1 MRQIIL
7 DTETTGLSPA
17 LGHRI
22 IEVGAVEMV
31 NRRLTGNRFHCYVNP
46 EREIDAGAQQVHG
59 IALEFLQDKP
69 KFCDVVVEFLR
80 FVDRGELVIHNAP
93 FDVGFLDHEL
103 ALLSLNSINTCC
115 AGVIDTLKLAKELH
129 PGQKNN
135 LDALCKRY
143 GVDNSNRTLHGALLD
158 AELLAEV
165 YLAMTRGQESLMID
179 MSSAADSS
187 GIESRFTPTLPQRV
201 LLASAE
207 ELAAH
212 AALLADIDKESKG
225 ACLWKE

>member
-1 MRQIIL
+1 M
-7 DTETTGLSPA
+7 
-17 LGHRI
+17 
-22 IEVGAVEMV
+22 
-31 NRRLTGNRFHCYVNP
+31 NP

-69 KFCDVVVEFLR
+69 KFGDVVQEFLR
-80 FVDRGELVIHNAP
+80 FVERGELVIHNAP

-103 ALLSLNSINTCC
+103 ALLRLNPINTCC

-165 YLAMTRGQESLMID
+165 YLAMTRGQESLMIE
-179 MSSAADSS
+179 MSSAGQTSVTDA
-187 GIESRFTPTLPQRV
+187 GVAATLPQRV
-201 LLASAE
+201 LHASAE

-212 AALLADIDKESKG
+212 AALLADIDKDSKG
-225 ACLWKE
+225 GCLWNK